1 MTVGRTSIRIPVL
14 IGLTLMTA
22 STALPNGFR
31 GKTDVFR
38 GSAAFSHTV
47 RDGARYDDRVGGFR
61 LVDEGPDGYRKEGT
75 IVSEPLHYGF
85 GFDYV
90 VPSWNADCPK
100 GTWIR
105 VELQA
110 RVAEPD
116 EWTAWYEMGTWG
128 DPDLTAKI
136 PQEARLRDDS
146 HGRVNE
152 DILELKAPSTRLRY
166 RVTLHTERPEVTPV
180 VTLLAMAVLN
190 TKQEV
195 KPDDSKGPAW
205 GVEVPADFRSQL
217 VENADISWRICGP
230 TSLAMA
236 LTAHGIQT
244 PTAAVA
250 EACWDNVNGIYGN
263 WPFMAAAAS
272 RLMREHSDELKAG
285 TGRKRTYTAFVT
297 FPPDWKGVEEEILQ
311 GNPCILSIRYGRDE
325 LTGAPSRS
333 SDGHLILVKGFTLD
347 GNVICYDPA
356 AWTRDKGR
364 IVYDRK
370 ELHRARHGG
379 PIIVLRPY
387 EG

>member
-1 MTVGRTSIRIPVL
+1 MTLGAVPIRIAAL
-14 IGLTLMTA
+14 IGLVLMTA
-22 STALPNGFR
+22 SSALPNGFR
-31 GKTDVFR
+31 GKTDVFT
-38 GSAAFSHTV
+38 GPAAFSHTT

-61 LVDEGPDGYRKEGT
+61 LVDDGPDGYRKEGT

-110 RVAEPD
+110 RLEDSDA
-116 EWTAWYEMGTWG
+116 WTSWYEIATWG
-128 DPDLTAKI
+128 DPDTVRRIAADAATRKD
-136 PQEARLRDDS
+136 A

-152 DILELKAPSTRLRY
+152 DILELKSPSTRLRY

-180 VTLLAMAVLN
+180 VTLLAVAALN

-195 KPDDSKGPAW
+195 EPDDSKGPAW

-230 TSLAMA
+230 TSVAMA
-236 LTAHGIQT
+236 LTAHGISV
-244 PTAAVA
+244 PTATVA
-250 EACWDNVNGIYGN
+250 DACWDGVNRIYGN

-272 RLMREHSDELKAG
+272 RLMREQADRLKPRP
-285 TGRKRTYTAFVT
+285 GRKPACIAFVA
-297 FPPDWKGVEEEILQ
+297 FPPDWKGVEEEILN

-325 LTGAPSRS
+325 LKGAPSRS
-333 SDGHLILVKGFTLD
+333 SDGHLILVRGFTDD
-347 GNVICYDPA
+347 GNVICCDPA
-356 AWTRDKGR
+356 AWTEEKGR

-370 ELHRARHGG
+370 ELHAARHGG
-379 PIIVLRPY
+379 PVIVIRPY
-387 EG
+387 GG